1 MCPVLA
7 SEFMHSCQ
15 DVPER
20 DVPKSLKDWNV
31 RVYFGYCAWWVECVI
46 LEWTVTIETGGTSVS
61 VLSATTIELML
72 HVPSAHDIS

>member
-20 DVPKSLKDWNV
+20 DVHNC
-31 RVYFGYCAWWVECVI
+31 FGDCACWIECVI
-46 LEWTVTIETGGTSVS
+46 LEWTVTIETGGTGVN
-61 VLSATTIELML
+61 VLSATKIELML
-72 HVPSAHDIS
+72 HVPSAHDLSESDWSCLD